1 MCEIGAVLYIL
12 LLGKAII
19 HGYTKEDTYGSRD
32 QAARFI

>member
-12 LLGKAII
+12 LLVTII